1 MDSDDDQQFAKKGGE
16 ALDIGEDFDSDEDD
30 GEDEDQIQEL

>member
-1 MDSDDDQQFAKKGGE
+1 MDSDEDQQFAKKGGE

-30 GEDEDQIQEL
+30 GEDEDQMME